1 MKLINSVPYGSGF
14 EPVIRINNLLVT
26 ESRQT
31 TSGGGF
37 LKLSDNTATKRV
49 FVFKDMFEKYLSIG
63 KPKQIDVLGTIE
75 QDFMAAKPR
84 ATIRI
89 ADIRIS
95 HSKME

>member
-1 MKLINSVPYGSGF
+1 
-14 EPVIRINNLLVT
+14 
-26 ESRQT
+26 
-31 TSGGGF
+31 
-37 LKLSDNTATKRV
+37 
-49 FVFKDMFEKYLSIG
+49 MFEKYLSIG